1 MKSQDYSLGFIG
13 LGRMGRE
20 ILPRIH
26 SLFPVRA
33 VYNRTR
39 SVCSKLHL
47 EGITCAST
55 PSELAET
62 CNIIFLSLTDT
73 EAVESILFGDNGV
86 SKHPRSGLIIVDL
99 STISLEGTLRIQERL
114 ARSVIKYLDSP
125 VIGSVGAA
133 KSGTL
138 TSVCGGEES
147 AFNLVRP
154 LLTSFSNK
162 IFYLGASGNGI
173 RMKLIN
179 NAVMGINM
187 SAIAEAL
194 NLSGSVGLSKSKIM
208 EVLLTGGASSRILE
222 LKRDKIERG
231 DFFPEFSLEH
241 QLKDLRYA
249 VEMARNAGLNPAIS
263 TAAEKLYAAAAK
275 EGLGKEDMS
284 AVASGGGAGAAKP
297 YKEGRI

>member
-26 SLFPVRA
+26 SLFPVRV
-33 VYNRTR
+33 VYNRTS
-39 SVCSKLHL
+39 SVCNEVPL
-47 EGITCAST
+47 EGITCASV
-55 PSELAET
+55 PSELAEA

-73 EAVESILFGDNGV
+73 EAVESILFGDNGT
-86 SKHPRSGLIIVDL
+86 SKYLKRGTIIVDL
-99 STISLEGTLRIQERL
+99 STISLEGTLRIHERL
-114 ARSVIKYLDSP
+114 AKSGIKYLDSP

-133 KSGTL
+133 KSGNL
-138 TSVCGGEES
+138 TSVCGGDES
-147 AFNLVRP
+147 AFNRVRP
-154 LLTSFSNK
+154 LLASFSSK

-194 NLSGSVGLSKSKIM
+194 NLSGSIGLPKSKIM
-208 EVLLTGGASSRILE
+208 EVLLTGGVSSRILE

-231 DFFPEFSLEH
+231 DFSPEFSLEH

-249 VEMARNAGLNPAIS
+249 VEMARDAGLNPEFS
-263 TAAEKLYAAAAK
+263 SAAEKLYAAAAT
-275 EGLGKEDMS
+275 EGLGKDDMS
-284 AVASGGGAGAAKP
+284 AVASGGVSGAAKP
-297 YKEGRI
+297 HKEVRV

>member
-26 SLFPVRA
+26 SLFPIRA

-39 SVCSKLHL
+39 SVYNELPL
-47 EGITCAST
+47 EGITCASA
-55 PSELAET
+55 PSELAEA

-73 EAVESILFGDNGV
+73 EAVESILFGDNGI
-86 SKHPRSGLIIVDL
+86 SKSLGSGVIIVDL
-99 STISLEGTLRIQERL
+99 STISLDGALRIHERL
-114 ARSVIKYLDSP
+114 AKMGVKYLDSP

-133 KSGTL
+133 KSGNL
-138 TSVCGGEES
+138 TAVCGGDES
-147 AFNLVRP
+147 AFNRVRP
-154 LLTSFSNK
+154 LLTSFSSK
-162 IFYLGASGNGI
+162 IFYLGGSGNGI

-194 NLSGSVGLSKSKIM
+194 NLSGSAGIPKSRIM

-222 LKRDKIERG
+222 LKRGKIERG
-231 DFFPEFSLEH
+231 DFSPEFSLDH

-249 VEMARNAGLNPAIS
+249 IEMARNAGVNPAIS
-263 TAAEKLYAAAAK
+263 TAAEKLFAAAST
-275 EGLGKEDMS
+275 EGFGKEDMS
-284 AVASGGGAGAAKP
+284 AVASGRGASAAKQ
-297 YKEGRI
+297 YKEGKI